1 MFYRISTE
9 VAAMQPRWGGD
20 LIFFKYVMLRRLFIS
35 LLFVGFVSVGMA
47 QNYTM
52 DATLERIEG
61 NYAVLKCSGIAA
73 NKKEAIEMA
82 KKSAVYTYLYSG
94 IKGLNN
100 DRPLINGKP
109 TRENQEYLDRIFN
122 TTNYMNYI
130 HGCYPAKD
138 VTKVPGGGVQ
148 IMATVELF
156 HESLQRTLE
165 RAGVLKHVAV
175 NLDELTETIAMPT
188 IMVVP
193 FCQGDESYDAAIR
206 KNINMR
212 MAISKVNEGFI
223 SRGVETKDLLTCL
236 ANAETYRVRY
246 PSMSLDDAILA
257 NSGADVS
264 VSVDIVVENSA
275 DYGVRVSMTLRAVE
289 VATGNTLATVA
300 ERSSFKR
307 TTADHLC
314 AMMAKGMIDGFMK
327 QISERMIKKTSTG
340 QSVSVRFVVDPSSA
354 INMDTEI
361 NNIMPLSD
369 ILISWVKRHAKG
381 GRYHTQGR
389 TETMLVFSDIF
400 IDNSLENGMQNDIN
414 DFALA
419 IYQYLKG
426 LNLTIKRTITGNSV
440 DIIIY

>member
-1 MFYRISTE
+1 
-9 VAAMQPRWGGD
+9 
-20 LIFFKYVMLRRLFIS
+20 MLRKLFIS
-35 LLFVGFVSVGMA
+35 LLFAGFVSSAFA

-52 DATLERIEG
+52 DASLERIVG
-61 NYAVLKCSGIAA
+61 NYAVLKCSGIAE
-73 NKKEAIEMA
+73 NKKDAIEMA
-82 KKSAVYTYLYSG
+82 KKSVIYTYLYSG

-100 DRPLINGKP
+100 DRPLINGTP
-109 TRENQEYLDRIFN
+109 AREDQEYLDGILN

-138 VTKVPGGGVQ
+138 VSRLPDGRVQ
-148 IMATVELF
+148 IFATVEFF
-156 HESLQRTLE
+156 HESLHRTLE
-165 RAGVLKHVAV
+165 RAGVLKHTVV
-175 NLDELTETIAMPT
+175 NLEELTEKIAMPT

-193 FCQGDESYDAAIR
+193 FCQEDESYDAAIR

-212 MAISKVNEGFI
+212 MAISKVSEGFI

-236 ANAETYRVRY
+236 SNAETYRMRY
-246 PSMSLDDAILA
+246 PDMSLDDAILI

-264 VSVDIVVENSA
+264 VSVDINVESSA

-289 VATGNTLATVA
+289 VATGNTLATTA

-307 TTADHLC
+307 TTADNLC
-314 AMMAKGMIDGFMK
+314 GAMAKGMIDGFMK

-340 QSVSVRFVVDPSSA
+340 QSISIRFAIDPSSA

-369 ILISWVKRHAKG
+369 IIITWVKRHAKD
-381 GRYHTQGR
+381 GRYHSQGR
-389 TETMLVFSDIF
+389 TSTLLAFSDIY

-419 IYQYLKG
+419 LYQYLKG
-426 LNLTIKRTITGNSV
+426 LDLTITRTITGNSI